1 MIDTNSA
8 PLELSRQYQAA
19 LSRWDTEGGAGPAG
33 PQEGSSPDEQ
43 PCNVPP
49 LTTAEM
55 VQLRIRVIALENV
68 LIALL
73 AATSREQLDKVLGMA
88 DFISPRPGFTQHP
101 LTIHAATQMRS
112 LVERAGHLRG
122 RDDGIVA
129 SVDVPYKC
137 TPVFDETTLPAG
149 LRREHRTKAG
159 VWAIIRVL
167 EGRLRYHVL
176 DPASEVI
183 LDAEHPGLILPDV
196 PHSVDPLG
204 PMRMRVEF
212 YNQLPALKPKPAA
225 AVLANV
231 APPKDC

>member
-19 LSRWDTEGGAGPAG
+19 LSRWDTEGGAVPAG

-112 LVERAGHLRG
+112 LVERAGHLRK
-122 RDDGIVA
+122 RDDGILA
-129 SVDVPYKC
+129 SVPYKC

-176 DPASEVI
+176 APPSAVI
-183 LDAEHPGLILPDV
+183 LDADHPGLILPDL
-196 PHSVDPLG
+196 PHSVEPLG

-212 YNQLPALKPKPAA
+212 YNQVPALKLKPPAS
-225 AVLANV
+225 VLANV
-231 APPKDC
+231 APPKGC